1 MSKDVAPRSSN
12 NPAKRTGGEVTT
24 SQGRSGEISTRSSGQ
39 LRYSPTDL
47 VGFDHVPAEVV
58 NQLHRENTIAG
69 SEIAAWAEPPVTKRR
84 ADGSFYQV
92 VSAWWA
98 DETRLVV
105 FDVMRD
111 LEQMGKGQFRPAG
124 AWAPQGTVYQ
134 FPSGVSAVTY
144 SSTPEEA
151 VSAKHGKGGANEIAK
166 DPLDVL
172 PEYLQSP
179 VRGGTA
185 GACLQTGHKWVRET
199 IVAQKV
205 GGGRAHV
212 LRAQRDASSKRSLP
226 QSTWTITSI
235 DVPVHGS
242 RQLGSPQ
249 RRSASVEA
257 RRQQAPSIEAP
268 RTYW

>member
-24 SQGRSGEISTRSSGQ
+24 SQGPSGEISTRSSGQ
-39 LRYSPTDL
+39 LRYTPSDL
-47 VGFDHVPAEVV
+47 VGFDYVPAEVV
-58 NQLHRENTIAG
+58 KQLHRENIIAG

-84 ADGSFYQV
+84 ADGCFYQI

-111 LEQMGKGQFRPAG
+111 LEQMGKGQFRPVG

-144 SSTPEEA
+144 SSTPEEG
-151 VSAKHGKGGANEIAK
+151 VSAKDNNSGASAIAK

-179 VRGGTA
+179 MRGGTA
-185 GACLQTGHKWVRET
+185 GACLQTGRKWVRET
-199 IVAQKV
+199 VVAQKV
-205 GGGRAHV
+205 GAGRAHV
-212 LRAQRDASSKRSLP
+212 LRAQRDASSKQSLS

-242 RQLGSPQ
+242 RQLGVAQ
-249 RRSASVEA
+249 RRSASLEA

-268 RTYW
+268 RTCW